1 MASSKLNKS
10 KQPTNNKTMEENKTA
25 ANIYAK
31 LWQVMKAT
39 KAIGKNQKNQQQGF
53 YFRSID
59 DFMNSMHDLL
69 ADAGVIILPSEK
81 EHIQE
86 TYQTAKGGT
95 QFRTRV
101 HMQFTFVSTEDG
113 SSVTADGW
121 GEAADSGDKGYNKCK
136 SIALKY
142 VLMQMFLVPTKDIA
156 DPDRE
161 TPDEVVGKHEPED
174 PDLDL
179 AIDEIRRAGSLDEL
193 NDIAR
198 RWGGYMKNKR
208 FVDAG
213 VRRRTELMQGR

>member
-1 MASSKLNKS
+1 
-10 KQPTNNKTMEENKTA
+10 MEQENKTA

-31 LWQVMKAT
+31 LGQVMKAT
-39 KAIGKNQKNQQQGF
+39 KVIGKNQKNQQQGF
-53 YFRSID
+53 MFRGID
-59 DFMNSMHDLL
+59 DFMNELHDLL
-69 ADAGVIILPSEK
+69 ADAGIIIIPSEK

-86 TYQTAKGGT
+86 QYTTKNGTA
-95 QFRTRV
+95 QFRSRL
-101 HMQFTFVSTEDG
+101 HMSFTFASTDDG

-156 DPDRE
+156 DPNRE
-161 TPDEVVGKHEPED
+161 TPDEVVGRQEQED

-179 AIDEIRRAGSLDEL
+179 AIDEIRRASSLDEL

-198 RWGGYMKNKR
+198 RWGGFMKNKR